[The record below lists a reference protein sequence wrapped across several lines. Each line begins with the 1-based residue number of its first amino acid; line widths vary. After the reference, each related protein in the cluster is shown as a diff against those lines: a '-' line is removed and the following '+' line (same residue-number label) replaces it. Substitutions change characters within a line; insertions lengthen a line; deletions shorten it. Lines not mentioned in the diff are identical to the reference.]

1 MFKKSKSTR
10 KISPGKLLL
19 IVTLSG
25 VLYSV
30 IPRGEESSVTTQLTE
45 VAIRQ
50 LTGGNTTGL
59 LNSEPE
65 LDLANFNLEQ
75 LIEHNPF
82 QKTKKVETEA
92 VSETSVTNEQELLN
106 EESEAIQPPSV
117 KITAILYSDTKRFAL
132 IDSVLYP
139 EGGILP
145 GGLKIAEIHS
155 TFVRLIPFDEVN

>member
-30 IPRGEESSVTTQLTE
+30 FPRGEESSVTTQLTE

-92 VSETSVTNEQELLN
+92 VSETIVTNEQGLLN

-117 KITAILYSDTKRFAL
+117 
-132 IDSVLYP
+132 
-139 EGGILP
+139 
-145 GGLKIAEIHS
+145 
-155 TFVRLIPFDEVN
+155 